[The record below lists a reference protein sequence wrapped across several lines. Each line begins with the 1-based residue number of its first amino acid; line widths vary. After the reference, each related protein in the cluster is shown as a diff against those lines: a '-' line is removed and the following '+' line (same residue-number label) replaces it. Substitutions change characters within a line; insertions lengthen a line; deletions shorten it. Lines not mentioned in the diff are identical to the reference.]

1 VSAGAPALT
10 EAAAVADASEILPD
24 PGTGSATGAEVTS
37 RSFDA
42 ARWVALAT
50 VGNVVLSFGVFLV
63 LARLIGPA
71 EFGMVA
77 IAAVFID
84 ILQIVARCG
93 LPDAVVQRADLD
105 EDFAATAFWVMLAAG
120 GLCAA
125 ALVALSG
132 PVAWLFDLPELRPV
146 LCALSACFVITA
158 AGAIH
163 EARLQRSFGFRKLA
177 LRALG
182 ANLLGGAAAL
192 ALACAGYGVWSLVVQ
207 RLVAATATTLL
218 TWAASRWMPAR
229 RLDLAAAREQI
240 AFGSRLFCTYLLLV
254 ASIRSQEVIA
264 AYFLSAADVGYLRLA
279 WRCIDLVSQVAV
291 IPLTTVGLTTYARLQ
306 ERPPELATAF
316 YGFTEASAFLAVP
329 AFFGMA
335 AVAPTLIPFL
345 FGDQWHDAA
354 PVLRMLALL
363 APEFVATSMLWMI
376 FTALGRNG
384 TALRLSGAQFGLAAL
399 AAVVTA
405 PLGLAALAAGH
416 VVRAYLFSP
425 VIVAGAGRLVPVSN
439 RSLARVLAP
448 ITACAAA
455 MAGLVLLVQ
464 DPIQAAL
471 GDRPGLFVAVG
482 LGVLAYAGLA
492 QVFMRDTLRT
502 ALGFFMRRAA

>member
-1 VSAGAPALT
+1 VSAGTPTLT
-10 EAAAVADASEILPD
+10 EAAAAADASEMA
-24 PGTGSATGAEVTS
+24 PGLTLGAEVTG

-42 ARWVALAT
+42 ARWVALAS

-77 IAAVFID
+77 IAVVFID

-93 LPDAVVQRADLD
+93 LPDAVVQRADCD

-132 PVAWLFDLPELRPV
+132 PIAWIFDLPELRPV

-163 EARLQRSFGFRKLA
+163 EARLQRGFGFRKLA

-182 ANLLGGAAAL
+182 ANILGGGAAL
-192 ALACAGYGVWSLVVQ
+192 ALAFAGYGVWSLVVQ

-218 TWAASRWMPAR
+218 TWAASRWIPAR
-229 RLDLAAAREQI
+229 RVDLAAARAQI
-240 AFGSRLFCTYLLLV
+240 AFGSRVFCTYLLLV
-254 ASIRSQEVIA
+254 VSIRSQEVIA
-264 AYFLSAADVGYLRLA
+264 AYFLSASDVGYLRLA

-306 ERPPELATAF
+306 DRPAELAAAF
-316 YGFTEASAFLAVP
+316 YGFTAASAFVAVP
-329 AFFGMA
+329 ALFGMA

-345 FGDQWHDAA
+345 FGDQWHAAA

-376 FTALGRNG
+376 FTALGRTG
-384 TALRLSGAQFGLAAL
+384 PALRLAGAQFGLGAL
-399 AAVVTA
+399 AAVATA

-425 VIVAGAGRLVPVSN
+425 VIVAGAGRFVPVSN
-439 RSLARVLAP
+439 RRLARVLLP
-448 ITACAAA
+448 VTACAAA

-464 DPIQAAL
+464 DPVQAIL
-471 GDRPGLFVAVG
+471 GDRAGLFAAVG
-482 LGVLAYAGLA
+482 VGVLTYAALA
-492 QVFMRDTLRT
+492 QTFMRDTVRST
-502 ALGFFMRRAA
+502 RGFFTRRAA

>member
-1 VSAGAPALT
+1 MTAGTPTLT
-10 EAAAVADASEILPD
+10 EAAAAADASEIV
-24 PGTGSATGAEVTS
+24 PGLSGADVTG

-63 LARLIGPA
+63 LARLIAPA

-77 IAAVFID
+77 IAVVFID

-105 EDFAATAFWVMLAAG
+105 EAFAATAFWVMLAAG
-120 GLCAA
+120 GLCA
-125 ALVALSG
+125 VALAAVSG
-132 PVAWLFDLPELRPV
+132 PIAWIFDLPELRPV

-177 LRALG
+177 LRAFG
-182 ANLLGGAAAL
+182 ANLLGGAVAL
-192 ALACAGYGVWSLVVQ
+192 AMAYGGYGVWSLVVQ
-207 RLVAATATTLL
+207 RLVAATATPLL
-218 TWAASRWMPAR
+218 TWAASRWVPAR
-229 RLDLAAAREQI
+229 RLDLAAARTQI
-240 AFGSRLFCTYLLLV
+240 AFGSRVFCTYLLLV
-254 ASIRSQEVIA
+254 ISIRSQEVIA

-279 WRCIDLVSQVAV
+279 WRCVDLVSQVAV

-306 ERPPELATAF
+306 ERPAELAGAF
-316 YGFTEASAFLAVP
+316 YGFPEASAFLAVP
-329 AFFGMA
+329 ALFGMA

-345 FGDQWHDAA
+345 FGDQWHEAA

-384 TALRLSGAQFGLAAL
+384 TALRLAGAQFGLGAL

-405 PLGLAALAAGH
+405 PLGLAALALGH
-416 VVRAYLFSP
+416 VARAYLFTP
-425 VIVAGAGRLVPVSN
+425 AIVAGAGRFVPVSN
-439 RSLARVLAP
+439 RHLVGMLLP
-448 ITACAAA
+448 VTACAGV

-464 DPIQAAL
+464 DPLHAAL
-471 GDRPGLFVAVG
+471 GDRIGLFAAVG
-482 LGVLAYAGLA
+482 TGILVYAALA
-492 QVFMRDTLRT
+492 QIFMRDTLRT
-502 ALGFFMRRAA
+502 ALGLLMRRSA

>member
-1 VSAGAPALT
+1 MSVGAPILT
-10 EAAAVADASEILPD
+10 EAAAAADASEIA
-24 PGTGSATGAEVTS
+24 PGLALGADVAG

-42 ARWVALAT
+42 ARWVALAS

-93 LPDAVVQRADLD
+93 LPDAVVQRADYD
-105 EDFAATAFWVMLAAG
+105 EAFAATAFWVMLAAG
-120 GLCAA
+120 TLCAA
-125 ALVALSG
+125 ALIALSG
-132 PVAWLFDLPELRPV
+132 PIAWMFDLPELRPV

-182 ANLLGGAAAL
+182 ANILGGAAAL
-192 ALACAGYGVWSLVVQ
+192 ALATSGYGVWSLVVQ

-218 TWAASRWMPAR
+218 TWAASRWIPAR
-229 RLDLAAAREQI
+229 RLDLAAARAQI
-240 AFGSRLFCTYLLLV
+240 AFGSRVFCTYLLLV

-306 ERPPELATAF
+306 DQPAELAATFYDFTA
-316 YGFTEASAFLAVP
+316 ASAFLAVP

-354 PVLRMLALL
+354 PVLRMLAFL

-376 FTALGRNG
+376 FTALGQTG
-384 TALRLSGAQFGLAAL
+384 TALRLAGVQFALGAV
-399 AAVVTA
+399 AAVLTA
-405 PLGLAALAAGH
+405 PLGLATLAVGH

-425 VIVAGAGRLVPVSN
+425 VIVAKVGGLVPVGN
-439 RSLARVLAP
+439 RHLARVLLP
-448 ITACAAA
+448 VTACAAV
-455 MAGLVLLVQ
+455 MAGLVLLIQ
-464 DPIQAAL
+464 GPIHDVL
-471 GDRPGLFVAVG
+471 GDRLGLFAAVAI
-482 LGVLAYAGLA
+482 GVLAYAGLA
-492 QVFMRDTLRT
+492 QVLMRDTLRT
-502 ALGFFMRRAA
+502 ALGFFLRRSA

>member
-1 VSAGAPALT
+1 MTAGTPTLT
-10 EAAAVADASEILPD
+10 EAAAAADATDIV
-24 PGTGSATGAEVTS
+24 PGATGAEVTG
-37 RSFDA
+37 RSFAA
-42 ARWVALAT
+42 ARWVALAS

-63 LARLIGPA
+63 LARLIAPA

-105 EDFAATAFWVMLAAG
+105 EDFAATAFWVMLGAG
-120 GLCAA
+120 TLCAVALA
-125 ALVALSG
+125 ALAG
-132 PVAWLFDLPELRPV
+132 PIAWMFDLPELRPV
-146 LCALSACFVITA
+146 LSALSVCFVITA

-177 LRALG
+177 LRALSS
-182 ANLLGGAAAL
+182 NLVGGAVAL
-192 ALACAGYGVWSLVVQ
+192 AMAYAGYGVWSLVVQ

-218 TWAASRWMPAR
+218 TWVASRWVPAR
-229 RLDLAAAREQI
+229 RLDLAAARSQI
-240 AFGSRLFCTYLLLV
+240 AFGSRVFCTYLLLV
-254 ASIRSQEVIA
+254 LSIRSQEVIA

-306 ERPPELATAF
+306 DRPEELATAF
-316 YGFTEASAFLAVP
+316 RNFTVASSFVAVP

-345 FGDQWHDAA
+345 FGDQWHEAA
-354 PVLRMLALL
+354 PVLRILALL

-384 TALRLSGAQFGLAAL
+384 TALRLAGAQFGLGAL
-399 AAVVTA
+399 AAVLTA
-405 PLGLAALAAGH
+405 PLGLVALAVGH
-416 VVRAYLFSP
+416 VARAYLFTP
-425 VIVAGAGRLVPVSN
+425 AIVSAAGRFVPLGN
-439 RSLARVLAP
+439 RQLARALLPV
-448 ITACAAA
+448 TTCSAA
-455 MAGLVLLVQ
+455 MAALVLLAQ
-464 DPIQAAL
+464 EPIHAAL
-471 GDRPGLFVAVG
+471 GDRFGLFATVGVG
-482 LGVLAYAGLA
+482 LLTYAGLA
-492 QVFMRDTLRT
+492 QVFMRDTVRS
-502 ALGFFMRRAA
+502 ALGFFLRRTA

>member
-1 VSAGAPALT
+1 MTAGTPTLT
-10 EAAAVADASEILPD
+10 EAGAAADASEIVPGLP
-24 PGTGSATGAEVTS
+24 SGAEVTG

-42 ARWVALAT
+42 ARWVALAS

-63 LARLIGPA
+63 LARLIAPA

-77 IAAVFID
+77 IAVVFID

-93 LPDAVVQRADLD
+93 LPDAVVQRVDLD

-120 GLCAA
+120 GLCGG

-132 PVAWLFDLPELRPV
+132 PIAWVFDLPELRPV

-182 ANLLGGAAAL
+182 SNLLGGGVAL
-192 ALACAGYGVWSLVVQ
+192 AMAFAGYGVWSLVVQ

-229 RLDLAAAREQI
+229 RLDLAAARAQI
-240 AFGSRLFCTYLLLV
+240 AFGSRVFCTYLLLV
-254 ASIRSQEVIA
+254 LSIRSQEVIA

-306 ERPPELATAF
+306 DRPTELATAF
-316 YGFTEASAFLAVP
+316 YGFTEASSFVAVP

-345 FGDQWHDAA
+345 FGDQWHEAA

-384 TALRLSGAQFGLAAL
+384 TALRLAGAQFGLGAVAAL
-399 AAVVTA
+399 VTA

-416 VVRAYLFSP
+416 VLRAYLFTP
-425 VIVAGAGRLVPVSN
+425 VIVAGIGRLVPIGN
-439 RSLARVLAP
+439 RSLARALLPV
-448 ITACAAA
+448 TACSAA
-455 MAGLVLLVQ
+455 MAGLVLVVQ
-464 DPIQAAL
+464 EPIHAAL
-471 GDRPGLFVAVG
+471 GDRIGLFGAVG
-482 LGVLAYAGLA
+482 IGILAYAGLA
-492 QVFMRDTLRT
+492 QLFMRDTVST
-502 ALGFFMRRAA
+502 ALGFFLRRTT

>member
-1 VSAGAPALT
+1 VSAGTPTLS
-10 EAAAVADASEILPD
+10 EAAAGADASEIV
-24 PGTGSATGAEVTS
+24 PGLAPGADVTG

-42 ARWVALAT
+42 ARWVALAS

-63 LARLIGPA
+63 LARLIAPA

-77 IAAVFID
+77 IAVVFID

-93 LPDAVVQRADLD
+93 LPDAVVQRADCD
-105 EDFAATAFWVMLAAG
+105 EGFASTAFWVMLAAG
-120 GLCAA
+120 ALCAG
-125 ALVALSG
+125 ALAALSG
-132 PVAWLFDLPELRPV
+132 PIAWLFDLPELRPV

-177 LRALG
+177 LRAFG
-182 ANLLGGAAAL
+182 ANLFGGAVAL
-192 ALACAGYGVWSLVVQ
+192 AMAYSGYGVWSLVVQ

-229 RLDLAAAREQI
+229 RLDLAAARTQI
-240 AFGSRLFCTYLLLV
+240 AFGSRVFCTYLLLV
-254 ASIRSQEVIA
+254 LSIRSQEVIA
-264 AYFLSAADVGYLRLA
+264 AYFLSAADIGYLRLA

-306 ERPPELATAF
+306 DRPAELAGAF
-316 YGFTEASAFLAVP
+316 DDFTQASAFVAVP

-345 FGDQWHDAA
+345 FGDQWHEAA
-354 PVLRMLALL
+354 PVLRILALL

-376 FTALGRNG
+376 FTAVGRNG
-384 TALRLSGAQFGLAAL
+384 TALKLAGAQFGLGAV

-405 PLGLAALAAGH
+405 PLGLVALAAGH
-416 VVRAYLFSP
+416 VARAYLFTP
-425 VIVAGAGRLVPVSN
+425 AIVAAAGRFIPVGN
-439 RSLARVLAP
+439 RQLARSLLSV
-448 ITACAAA
+448 TACSAA

-464 DPIQAAL
+464 GPIHAVL
-471 GDRPGLFVAVG
+471 GDRIGLFATVG
-482 LGVLAYAGLA
+482 VGILAYAGLA
-492 QVFMRDTLRT
+492 ELFMRDTVRT
-502 ALGFFMRRAA
+502 ALGYFLRRTA

>member
-1 VSAGAPALT
+1 MSAAAPVLS
-10 EAAAVADASEILPD
+10 EAAAAEEEPGLAS
-24 PGTGSATGAEVTS
+24 GAEMTR

-42 ARWVALAT
+42 ARWVAVAS

-105 EDFAATAFWVMLAAG
+105 EDFAATAFWVMLATGA
-120 GLCAA
+120 LCAVG
-125 ALVALSG
+125 LVALSG
-132 PVAWLFDLPELRPV
+132 PIAWIFDLPALQPV

-182 ANLLGGAAAL
+182 ANILGGAGALVL
-192 ALACAGYGVWSLVVQ
+192 ALDGYGVWSLVVQ

-218 TWAASRWMPAR
+218 TWVAARWIPPL
-229 RLDLAAAREQI
+229 RLHLASVREQI

-306 ERPPELATAF
+306 DRPGELATAF
-316 YGFTEASAFLAVP
+316 YGFTEASSFLAVP

-335 AVAPTLIPFL
+335 AVAP
-345 FGDQWHDAA
+345 
-354 PVLRMLALL
+354 V
-363 APEFVATSMLWMI
+363 
-376 FTALGRNG
+376 
-384 TALRLSGAQFGLAAL
+384 
-399 AAVVTA
+399 
-405 PLGLAALAAGH
+405 
-416 VVRAYLFSP
+416 
-425 VIVAGAGRLVPVSN
+425 
-439 RSLARVLAP
+439 
-448 ITACAAA
+448 
-455 MAGLVLLVQ
+455 
-464 DPIQAAL
+464 
-471 GDRPGLFVAVG
+471 
-482 LGVLAYAGLA
+482 
-492 QVFMRDTLRT
+492 
-502 ALGFFMRRAA
+502 

>member
-1 VSAGAPALT
+1 MSVGAPVLT
-10 EAAAVADASEILPD
+10 EAAAAAEAAERA
-24 PGTGSATGAEVTS
+24 PGLVSGAEVTG

-42 ARWVALAT
+42 ARWVALAS

-105 EDFAATAFWVMLAAG
+105 EDFAATAFWVMLGTGA
-120 GLCAA
+120 LCAA
-125 ALVALSG
+125 ALVAVAG
-132 PVAWLFDLPELRPV
+132 PIAAMFDLPELRPV

-182 ANLLGGAAAL
+182 SNILGGAAAL
-192 ALACAGYGVWSLVVQ
+192 ALAVSGYGVWSLVVQ

-218 TWAASRWMPAR
+218 TWAASRWVPAR
-229 RLDLAAAREQI
+229 RLDLAAARAQI
-240 AFGSRLFCTYLLLV
+240 AFGSRVFCTYLLLV
-254 ASIRSQEVIA
+254 AAIRSQEVIA

-306 ERPPELATAF
+306 DRPADLAATF
-316 YGFTEASAFLAVP
+316 HGFTAASAFLAVP

-335 AVAPTLIPFL
+335 AVAPTLVPFL

-354 PVLRMLALL
+354 PVLRILALL

-376 FTALGRNG
+376 FTALGQTG
-384 TALRLSGAQFGLAAL
+384 MALRLAGAQFALGAA

-416 VVRAYLFSP
+416 VVRAYLFTP
-425 VIVAGAGRLVPVSN
+425 FIVDRVGRLVPVGN
-439 RSLARVLAP
+439 RSVFRVLTP
-448 ITACAAA
+448 VTACAIV

-464 DPIQAAL
+464 GPIQDAL
-471 GDRPGLFVAVG
+471 GDRLGLFASVG
-482 LGVLAYAGLA
+482 IGILAYAGLA
-492 QVFMRDTLRT
+492 QTYMRDTVRT
-502 ALGFFMRRAA
+502 ALGLFLRRAA

>member
-1 VSAGAPALT
+1 MTAGTPTLT
-10 EAAAVADASEILPD
+10 EAAASDIV
-24 PGTGSATGAEVTS
+24 PGPTGAEVTG
-37 RSFDA
+37 RSFAA
-42 ARWVALAT
+42 ARWVALAS
-50 VGNVVLSFGVFLV
+50 VGNVILSFGVFLV
-63 LARLIGPA
+63 LARLIAPA

-105 EDFAATAFWVMLAAG
+105 EDFAATAFWVMLG
-120 GLCAA
+120 TGVLCA
-125 ALVALSG
+125 VALAASAG
-132 PVAWLFDLPELRPV
+132 PIAWIFDLPELRPV
-146 LCALSACFVITA
+146 LCALSLCFVITA

-182 ANLLGGAAAL
+182 ANLVGGAVAL
-192 ALACAGYGVWSLVVQ
+192 AMAHAGYGVWSLVVQ

-218 TWAASRWMPAR
+218 TWAASRWVPAR
-229 RLDLAAAREQI
+229 RLDLAAARTQI
-240 AFGSRLFCTYLLLV
+240 AFGSRVFCTYLLLV
-254 ASIRSQEVIA
+254 LSIRSQEVIA
-264 AYFLSAADVGYLRLA
+264 AYFLSAADIGYLRLA

-306 ERPPELATAF
+306 DRPDELAAAF
-316 YGFTEASAFLAVP
+316 RTFTVASCFVAVP

-354 PVLRMLALL
+354 PVLRILALL

-384 TALRLSGAQFGLAAL
+384 TALRLAGAQFGLGAVAAIL
-399 AAVVTA
+399 TA
-405 PLGLAALAAGH
+405 PLGLVALVAGH
-416 VVRAYLFSP
+416 VARAYLFTPAIVSAVGRFVP
-425 VIVAGAGRLVPVSN
+425 VGNGRLVRALLPVTTCS
-439 RSLARVLAP
+439 
-448 ITACAAA
+448 AA
-455 MAGLVLLVQ
+455 MAALVLLVQ
-464 DPIQAAL
+464 GPIHATL
-471 GDRPGLFVAVG
+471 GDRIGLFAAVG
-482 LGVLAYAGLA
+482 VGVLAYAVLA
-492 QVFMRDTLRT
+492 QFFMRDTVRSALDFFLRRT
-502 ALGFFMRRAA
+502 A

>member
-1 VSAGAPALT
+1 MSAGAPVLT
-10 EAAAVADASEILPD
+10 EAAAAADASEIV
-24 PGTGSATGAEVTS
+24 PGLGAGADVTG

-42 ARWVALAT
+42 ARWVALAS

-93 LPDAVVQRADLD
+93 LPDAVVQRADCD

-120 GLCAA
+120 SLCAA
-125 ALVALSG
+125 ALIALSG
-132 PVAWLFDLPELRPV
+132 PIAWMFDLPELRPV

-182 ANLLGGAAAL
+182 SNLLGGAVAL
-192 ALACAGYGVWSLVVQ
+192 ALAFAGYGVWSLVVQ

-218 TWAASRWMPAR
+218 TWAASRWIPAR
-229 RLDLAAAREQI
+229 RVNLAAARAQI
-240 AFGSRLFCTYLLLV
+240 AFGSRVFCTYLLLV
-254 ASIRSQEVIA
+254 VSIRSQEVIA
-264 AYFLSAADVGYLRLA
+264 AYFLSATDVGYLRLA

-306 ERPPELATAF
+306 DRPAELATAF
-316 YGFTEASAFLAVP
+316 YGFTAASAFVAVP
-329 AFFGMA
+329 ALFGMA

-345 FGDQWHDAA
+345 FGDQWHQAA

-384 TALRLSGAQFGLAAL
+384 TALRLAGAQFGLGALASVATAPFGLAAL
-399 AAVVTA
+399 AI
-405 PLGLAALAAGH
+405 GH
-416 VVRAYLFSP
+416 VARAYLFSP
-425 VIVAGAGRLVPVSN
+425 AIVVGAGRFVPVSN
-439 RSLARVLAP
+439 RHLARVLLP
-448 ITACAAA
+448 VTACAAA
-455 MAGLVLLVQ
+455 MAGFVLLVQ
-464 DPIQAAL
+464 APIHAAL
-471 GDRPGLFVAVG
+471 GDRLGLFAAVG
-482 LGVLAYAGLA
+482 VGVLAYAALA
-492 QVFMRDTLRT
+492 QTFMRDTVRS
-502 ALGFFMRRAA
+502 ALGFFMRRGT

>member
-1 VSAGAPALT
+1 VTAGTPALT
-10 EAAAVADASEILPD
+10 EAAAAADASEIA
-24 PGTGSATGAEVTS
+24 PGAVSGAAVTG

-42 ARWVALAT
+42 ARWVALAS

-84 ILQIVARCG
+84 VLQIVARCG

-120 GLCAA
+120 ALCAA
-125 ALVALSG
+125 SLVAVSA
-132 PVAWLFDLPELRPV
+132 PIARIFDLPELRPV

-182 ANLLGGAAAL
+182 ANILGGAAAL
-192 ALACAGYGVWSLVVQ
+192 ALAFSGYGVWSLVVQ

-218 TWAASRWMPAR
+218 TWAASRWVPAR
-229 RLDLAAAREQI
+229 RVDLAAARVQI
-240 AFGSRLFCTYLLLV
+240 AFGSRVFLTYLLLV

-264 AYFLSAADVGYLRLA
+264 AYFLSAADIGFLRLA

-306 ERPPELATAF
+306 DRPGELAAAFRDFTA
-316 YGFTEASAFLAVP
+316 ASAFVAVP
-329 AFFGMA
+329 AFLGMA

-345 FGDQWHDAA
+345 FGDHWHDAA
-354 PVLRMLALL
+354 PVLRVLALL

-376 FTALGRNG
+376 FTALGQTG
-384 TALRLSGAQFGLAAL
+384 TALRLAGAQFAL
-399 AAVVTA
+399 GAVAAVVTA
-405 PLGLAALAAGH
+405 PLGLAALAIGH
-416 VVRAYLFSP
+416 VARAYLFTP
-425 VIVAGAGRLVPVSN
+425 VIVSRAGRLVPVGN
-439 RSLARVLAP
+439 RRLVRALLPV
-448 ITACAAA
+448 TACAAA

-464 DPIQAAL
+464 GPILAAL
-471 GDRPGLFVAVG
+471 GDRLGLFAAVG
-482 LGVLAYAGLA
+482 IGILAYAGLA
-492 QVFMRDTLRT
+492 QLVMRDTVRT
-502 ALGFFMRRAA
+502 ALGYFLRRPA

>member
-1 VSAGAPALT
+1 MSAGAPALT
-10 EAAAVADASEILPD
+10 EAAAAADAAEIV
-24 PGTGSATGAEVTS
+24 PGLTGKDVTG

-42 ARWVALAT
+42 ARWVALAS

-93 LPDAVVQRADLD
+93 LPDAVVQRTDLD

-120 GLCAA
+120 ALCAA
-125 ALVALSG
+125 ALVAVSG
-132 PVAWLFDLPELRPV
+132 PIAWMFDLPELRPV
-146 LCALSACFVITA
+146 LCALSGCFVITA

-182 ANLLGGAAAL
+182 ANILGGVTAL
-192 ALACAGYGVWSLVVQ
+192 ALAFAGYGVWSLVVQ

-218 TWAASRWMPAR
+218 TWAASRWVPAR
-229 RLDLAAAREQI
+229 RLDLAAARAQI
-240 AFGSRLFCTYLLLV
+240 SFGSRVFCTYLLLV

-306 ERPPELATAF
+306 DRPEELATAF
-316 YGFTEASAFLAVP
+316 HGFTAASAFLAVP

-354 PVLRMLALL
+354 PVLRILALL

-376 FTALGRNG
+376 FTALGQTG
-384 TALRLSGAQFGLAAL
+384 TALRLAGAQFALGAVAAL
-399 AAVVTA
+399 VTA

-416 VVRAYLFSP
+416 VARAYLFTP
-425 VIVAGAGRLVPVSN
+425 VIVSRVGRRVPVGN
-439 RSLARVLAP
+439 RTVVRLLAP
-448 ITACAAA
+448 VTACAAV

-464 DPIQAAL
+464 TPIHAVL
-471 GDRPGLFVAVG
+471 GDRLGLFASIGVG
-482 LGVLAYAGLA
+482 ILAYAGLA
-492 QVFMRDTLRT
+492 WAFMHDTVRT
-502 ALGFFMRRAA
+502 ALGFFLRRPA

>member
-1 VSAGAPALT
+1 MTAGTPVLT
-10 EAAAVADASEILPD
+10 EAAAAEEEPGLAS
-24 PGTGSATGAEVTS
+24 AAVTS

-42 ARWVALAT
+42 ARWVALAST
-50 VGNVVLSFGVFLV
+50 GNVVVSFGVFLV
-63 LARLIGPA
+63 LARLIEPA

-105 EDFAATAFWVMLAAG
+105 EDFAATAFWVMLVTG
-120 GLCAA
+120 ILCAG

-132 PVAWLFDLPELRPV
+132 PIAWIFDLPELRPV
-146 LCALSACFVITA
+146 LCALSLCFVITA

-163 EARLQRSFGFRKLA
+163 EARLQRTFGFRKLA

-182 ANLLGGAAAL
+182 ANILGGAAAL
-192 ALACAGYGVWSLVVQ
+192 LLALGGYGVWSLVVQ
-207 RLVAATATTLL
+207 RLVATSATTLL
-218 TWAASRWMPAR
+218 TWAASRWIPPL
-229 RLDLAAAREQI
+229 RLNVAAVREQV

-264 AYFLSAADVGYLRLA
+264 AYFLSATDVGYLRLA

-306 ERPPELATAF
+306 DRPPELAAAF

-354 PVLRMLALL
+354 PVLRMLAFL

-384 TALRLSGAQFGLAAL
+384 TALRLAGAQFGLGAA

-405 PLGLAALAAGH
+405 PLGLTALVAGH
-416 VVRAYLFSP
+416 VVRAYLFTP
-425 VIVAGAGRLVPVSN
+425 VIVTSVGRVLPVSN
-439 RSLARVLAP
+439 GRVVRILLP
-448 ITACAAA
+448 ITLCAGA
-455 MAGLVLLVQ
+455 MAGLVLVVQ
-464 DPIQAAL
+464 DPLHAIL
-471 GDRPGLFVAVG
+471 GDRIGLFAAVG
-482 LGVLAYAGLA
+482 VGILAYAGLA
-492 QVFMRDTLRT
+492 RVFLWDTLRT
-502 ALGFFMRRAA
+502 ALGFLMRRAA

>member
-1 VSAGAPALT
+1 MSAAAPVLS
-10 EAAAVADASEILPD
+10 EAAAAEEEPGLAS
-24 PGTGSATGAEVTS
+24 GAAVTR

-42 ARWVALAT
+42 ARWVAVAS

-93 LPDAVVQRADLD
+93 LPDAVVQRVDLD
-105 EDFAATAFWVMLAAG
+105 EDFAATAFWVMLATG
-120 GLCAA
+120 VLCALG
-125 ALVALSG
+125 LVALAG
-132 PVAWLFDLPELRPV
+132 PIAWIFDLPALQPV

-182 ANLLGGAAAL
+182 ANILGGAAAL
-192 ALACAGYGVWSLVVQ
+192 VLAVDGYGVWSLVVQ

-218 TWAASRWMPAR
+218 TWAAAHWIPPL
-229 RLDLAAAREQI
+229 RLHLASVREQI

-264 AYFLSAADVGYLRLA
+264 AYFLSATDVGYLRLA

-306 ERPPELATAF
+306 DRPGELAAAF
-316 YGFTEASAFLAVP
+316 HGFTEASAFLAVP

-345 FGDQWHDAA
+345 FGAQWHDAA
-354 PVLRMLALL
+354 PVLRTLALL

-384 TALRLSGAQFGLAAL
+384 TALRLAGAQFGLGAVAAF
-399 AAVVTA
+399 VTA
-405 PLGLAALAAGH
+405 PFGLAALVAGH
-416 VVRAYLFSP
+416 VVRAYLFTP
-425 VIVAGAGRLVPVSN
+425 AIVANAGRVVPVTNGRLVQ
-439 RSLARVLAP
+439 LLAP
-448 ITACAAA
+448 ITLCAGA
-455 MAGLVLLVQ
+455 MAGLVLVVQ
-464 DPIQAAL
+464 SPVHAAL
-471 GDRPGLFVAVG
+471 GDRVGLFAAVG
-482 LGVLAYAGLA
+482 IGIAAYLGLA
-492 QVFMRDTLRT
+492 WIFMRGTLRT
-502 ALGFFMRRAA
+502 AVGLFLRRPA

>member
-1 VSAGAPALT
+1 MTAGTPTLT
-10 EAAAVADASEILPD
+10 EAAAAADASDILP
-24 PGTGSATGAEVTS
+24 GSSGAEVTG
-37 RSFDA
+37 RSFAA
-42 ARWVALAT
+42 ARWVALAS

-63 LARLIGPA
+63 LARLIAPA

-105 EDFAATAFWVMLAAG
+105 EYFAATAFWVMLG
-120 GLCAA
+120 TGVLCT
-125 ALVALSG
+125 VALAASAG
-132 PVAWLFDLPELRPV
+132 PIAWIFDLPELRPV
-146 LCALSACFVITA
+146 LCALSLCFVITA

-177 LRALG
+177 LRAFG
-182 ANLLGGAAAL
+182 ANLVGGAVAL
-192 ALACAGYGVWSLVVQ
+192 AMAYAGYGVWSLVVQ

-229 RLDLAAAREQI
+229 RLDLAAARAQI
-240 AFGSRLFCTYLLLV
+240 AFGSRVFCTYLLLV
-254 ASIRSQEVIA
+254 LSIRSQEVIA
-264 AYFLSAADVGYLRLA
+264 AYFLSAADIGYLRLA

-306 ERPPELATAF
+306 DQPAEL
-316 YGFTEASAFLAVP
+316 ASAFHDFTQASTFVAVP

-345 FGDQWHDAA
+345 FGDQWHEAA
-354 PVLRMLALL
+354 PVLRILALL

-384 TALRLSGAQFGLAAL
+384 IALKLAGAQFGLGAVAAF
-399 AAVVTA
+399 VTA
-405 PLGLAALAAGH
+405 PFGLAALAAGH
-416 VVRAYLFSP
+416 VARAYVFTP
-425 VIVAGAGRLVPVSN
+425 VIVTAVGRFVPVGN
-439 RSLARVLAP
+439 RQLARSLLPV
-448 ITACAAA
+448 TACAAA

-464 DPIQAAL
+464 NPIHAIL
-471 GDRPGLFVAVG
+471 GDRVGLFAAVG
-482 LGVLAYAGLA
+482 VGILAYAGLA
-492 QVFMRDTLRT
+492 QFFMRDAVRT
-502 ALGFFMRRAA
+502 ALGYFLRRTG

>member
-1 VSAGAPALT
+1 VSAGTPVLT
-10 EAAAVADASEILPD
+10 EAAAAADASEIV
-24 PGTGSATGAEVTS
+24 PGLSGKEVTG

-42 ARWVALAT
+42 ARWVALAS

-93 LPDAVVQRADLD
+93 LPDAVVQRADCD

-120 GLCAA
+120 ALCTAS
-125 ALVALSG
+125 LVALSA
-132 PVAWLFDLPELRPV
+132 PIAWIFDLPELRPV

-182 ANLLGGAAAL
+182 SNILGGAAAL
-192 ALACAGYGVWSLVVQ
+192 ALAFAGYGVWSLVVQ

-218 TWAASRWMPAR
+218 TWTASRWIPAR
-229 RLDLAAAREQI
+229 RVDLAAARAQI
-240 AFGSRLFCTYLLLV
+240 AFGSRIFCTYLLLV

-306 ERPPELATAF
+306 DQPAELAAAF
-316 YGFTEASAFLAVP
+316 RGFTVASAFVAVP

-345 FGDQWHDAA
+345 FGDPWHDAA
-354 PVLRMLALL
+354 PVLRTLALL

-376 FTALGRNG
+376 FTALGQTG
-384 TALRLSGAQFGLAAL
+384 TALRLAGAQFGLGAV

-416 VVRAYLFSP
+416 VVRAYLFTP
-425 VIVAGAGRLVPVSN
+425 LIVDRAGRLVPVSN
-439 RSLARVLAP
+439 LNLARVLLP
-448 ITACAAA
+448 VTTCAAV

-464 DPIQAAL
+464 DPIREAL
-471 GDRPGLFVAVG
+471 GDRFGLFAAVG
-482 LGVLAYAGLA
+482 VGVLAYAGLA
-492 QVFMRDTLRT
+492 QALMRSTVRT
-502 ALGFFMRRAA
+502 ALAYFLRRDG